1 MTKVDFYILAD
12 GAPGNRYTVACR
24 LAEKAWQQGRRVF
37 IHTPSLEESRH
48 MDRLLWTWRDAGF
61 VPHGLYP
68 EADPALNPVLIGHSG
83 DPGEEHD
90 VLINL
95 HPEVPPFFSRFERL
109 LEPIDHDETARK
121 AGRGRW
127 GFYKARGYPL
137 ESHNLAN

>member
-12 GAPGNRYTVACR
+12 GAPGNRYTIACR

-48 MDRLLWTWRDAGF
+48 MDRLLWNWREASF
-61 VPHGLYP
+61 VPHGLHP
-68 EADPALNPVLIGHSG
+68 EADPDLNPVLIGHSG
-83 DPGEEHD
+83 DPGPEHD

-109 LEPIDHDETARK
+109 LEPIDHDEGARR

-127 GFYKARGYPL
+127 SFYKARGYPID
-137 ESHNLAN
+137 SHSIAS